1 MKLEELFADLPVSP
15 ADFIG
20 CDSQTDVA
28 GLCVD
33 SREVATKP
41 GSAFLATAGG
51 TVDAHR
57 FVPNALADGAA
68 VVFVQRGS
76 IDAPLGPHVWFDD
89 TAAAYPQ
96 LAANIWRRPQASL
109 RLAAVTG
116 TNGKTTTAHLLGAI
130 LQHHGAGFARLG
142 TTGNWVVD
150 REESA
155 AFTTPFPLEL
165 QALLRR
171 TVDRGGTHVVME
183 ASSHA
188 LEQGRVEPLRFAAV
202 GFTSFSQDHLDFHPT
217 MEAYLSAKC
226 RLADHHL
233 AAAGVAVAAVDD
245 QPASRTFLERARPT
259 AKACLRV
266 SRGADPDAEI
276 LARAIEYGARDTR
289 AELQTPQG
297 SFELRTP
304 LIAPY
309 NLDNAL
315 VALGMAWGLGVPW
328 ADGIEALRT
337 AKGAPGRLERVHHEG
352 VDGPTVVVDYAHTPD
367 AVRRALAAVRPLCEG
382 RLHVLL
388 GCGGDRDPSKRPL
401 MGRAA
406 AEGADVFWASSDNP
420 RTESPADI
428 VDAMLT
434 GVPSGAPVELH
445 RVVDRADAIARAVR
459 TAAADD
465 LVLIAGKGH
474 EDYQV
479 LGLEKIH
486 FDDREHAREA
496 LSDRARPA

>member
-1 MKLEELFADLPVSP
+1 MKLKDLFADLPVSP
-15 ADFIG
+15 ADFVG
-20 CDSQTDVA
+20 CDPQTDVT

-33 SREVATKP
+33 SREIAAKP

-57 FVPNALADGAA
+57 FVPGALSDGAA
-68 VVFVQRGS
+68 VALIQRGS
-76 IDAPLGPHVWFDD
+76 IDPPAGPHVWFED
-89 TAAAYPQ
+89 TTSAYPQ
-96 LAANIWRRPQASL
+96 LAANAWGRPAGSL

-130 LQHHGAGFARLG
+130 LEHNGAGFSRLG

-171 TVDRGGTHVVME
+171 TVDREGRYVVME

-188 LEQGRVEPLRFAAV
+188 LEQGRVEPLRFDAV

-233 AAAGVAVAAVDD
+233 APGGVAVAAVDD
-245 QPASRTFLERARPT
+245 QPASRTFLDRARPV

-266 SRGADPDAEI
+266 SRGADPDAEL
-276 LARAIEYGARDTR
+276 LASKIEYGARHTR
-289 AELQTPQG
+289 AVLKTPDG
-297 SFELRTP
+297 EFELRTP

-315 VALGMAWGLGVPW
+315 VALGMAWGLGVPV
-328 ADGIEALRT
+328 AESIEALRT
-337 AKGAPGRLERVHHEG
+337 ATGAPGRLERVDGDH
-352 VDGPTVVVDYAHTPD
+352 GPTVVVDYAHTPD
-367 AVRRALAAVRPLCEG
+367 AVRRALAAVRPLCLG

-388 GCGGDRDPSKRPL
+388 GCGGDRDPSKRPI

-406 AEGADVFWASSDNP
+406 AEGADVFWATSDNP
-420 RTESPADI
+420 RTESPEAI

-434 GVPSGAPVELH
+434 GVQPGSEVELH
-445 RVVDRADAIARAVR
+445 RVVDRADAIARAVGH
-459 TAAADD
+459 ADADD
-465 LVLIAGKGH
+465 LILIAGKGH

-486 FDDREHAREA
+486 FDDREHAHEA
-496 LSDRARPA
+496 LRNRSRPA